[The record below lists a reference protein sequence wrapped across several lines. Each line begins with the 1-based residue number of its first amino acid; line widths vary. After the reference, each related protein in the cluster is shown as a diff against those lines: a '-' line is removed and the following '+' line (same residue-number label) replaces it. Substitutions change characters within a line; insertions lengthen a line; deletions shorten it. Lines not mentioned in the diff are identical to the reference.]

1 MNTEEAPE
9 KDFDKNTEP
18 VDKVSYNSKK
28 TGVYSKFNKN
38 RNRIKNNKMNINNL
52 GSKEIM
58 SSNEEININREKKII
73 SNKIKEGDH
82 LIFINAK
89 NTDNYIPLNSLYNL
103 DNYDYEEAIEYE
115 GRSFGRIF
123 FIYLMSK
130 EGILNTFYYQQ
141 PLELKPLRILMFIFS
156 NACDIALNCFFY
168 LSDNISDKYH
178 YEGKSAILFSLTN
191 NITISLVS
199 SIVGYCLIYFSQS
212 LIQSTD
218 KITILFREQDNLLKK
233 DKHYTVESKKNMD
246 IIKEIKKIL
255 KCLKLKITIFLI
267 FENLLMIFFFYYVT
281 AFCHVYNSTQT
292 SWLLDSLT
300 SYGISLLTAFAVSFL
315 MSLLY

>member
-1 MNTEEAPE
+1 MNPEEVPDKE
-9 KDFDKNTEP
+9 SDKNTEFIE
-18 VDKVSYNSKK
+18 KGSYNNEKK
-28 TGVYSKFNKN
+28 YSKFNKN
-38 RNRIKNNKMNINNL
+38 KNRIKTNKMIMHNL

-58 SSNEEININREKKII
+58 NTNDEININRKQKII
-73 SNKIKEGDH
+73 PTKRKEGDH

-89 NTDNYIPLNSLYNL
+89 NTDNYIPFNSLYNL
-103 DNYDYEEAIEYE
+103 DNYDYEEAIDYE
-115 GRSFGRIF
+115 DRSFGRIF

-212 LIQSTD
+212 LVQSTD
-218 KITILFREQDNLLKK
+218 KITTLFREQDELLKK
-233 DKHYTVESKKNMD
+233 IN
-246 IIKEIKKIL
+246 IIK
-255 KCLKLKITIFLI
+255 
-267 FENLLMIFFFYYVT
+267 
-281 AFCHVYNSTQT
+281 
-292 SWLLDSLT
+292 
-300 SYGISLLTAFAVSFL
+300 
-315 MSLLY
+315 